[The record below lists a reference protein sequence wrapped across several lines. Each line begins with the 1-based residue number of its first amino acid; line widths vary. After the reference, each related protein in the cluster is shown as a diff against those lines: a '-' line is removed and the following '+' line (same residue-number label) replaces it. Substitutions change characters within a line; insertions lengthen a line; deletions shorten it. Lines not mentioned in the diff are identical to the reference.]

1 MNCTPQQGS
10 LELLAAEYVEQSPQI
25 VTTAAGSLQFAPI
38 RIPACSSEYAARFN
52 PQNTFSRLILE
63 ITHVSTKMLPFFR
76 FKLGVNPT
84 HAILEN
90 VNGGYFN
97 MVQGSFFHQAPS
109 VVRSICSRKFL
120 SCLAR
125 VCGSPFRGKVS
136 HSSSTKGRKKTSPPG
151 KETCACHSC
160 GANAFLIG
168 GAIPENF
175 KWRVSAHENKWHK
188 DGTNSGLPYSNHM
201 HPYAAFN
208 MSC

>member
-1 MNCTPQQGS
+1 
-10 LELLAAEYVEQSPQI
+10 
-25 VTTAAGSLQFAPI
+25 
-38 RIPACSSEYAARFN
+38 
-52 PQNTFSRLILE
+52 
-63 ITHVSTKMLPFFR
+63 
-76 FKLGVNPT
+76 
-84 HAILEN
+84 
-90 VNGGYFN
+90 

-125 VCGSPFRGKVS
+125 VCGSPFLGKVS

-151 KETCACHSC
+151 KETSACHSC

-168 GAIPENF
+168 GAVPENF

-208 MSC
+208 ISCWFVAWPVPRTLRNPWWYNLHKPIRIGWTNPVHPRIKSWAAHLRRKTSFAVEAGRNRVVHALVDRFRRAPGVISAAVPGH